1 MLEFLASPILGS
13 ILGSI
18 SSLWTKREERKQ
30 KESDQKHQ
38 RQMLILQSKHKI
50 DELTVEGEMR
60 QEVAREKSFTQ
71 SQKVLSKFGDG
82 IRMLVR
88 PILTGY
94 LVFIVSWLG
103 MELNTLVGGLE
114 SLDSETLTSIYKDI
128 MLTTM
133 SLTSMSVAWWFGS
146 RPSGV
151 KKNV

>member
-13 ILGSI
+13 VIGSL

-30 KESDQKHQ
+30 KEADQKHQ

-103 MELNTLVGGLE
+103 FELNGLVGGLE
-114 SLDSETLTSIYKDI
+114 GLDGDSITTMYKDL
-128 MLTTM
+128 MLTVEA
-133 SLTSMSVAWWFGS
+133 LASMSVAWWFGS
-146 RPSGV
+146 RWRGV
-151 KKNV
+151 RKNA

>member
-13 ILGSI
+13 VIGSL

-30 KESDQKHQ
+30 KEADQKHQ

-103 MELNTLVGGLE
+103 FELNGLVGGLE
-114 SLDSETLTSIYKDI
+114 GLDGDSITTMYKDL
-128 MLTTM
+128 MLTVEA
-133 SLTSMSVAWWFGS
+133 LASMSVAWWFGS
-146 RPSGV
+146 RWSGV
-151 KKNV
+151 RKNA

>member
-13 ILGSI
+13 IIGAM

-30 KESDQKHQ
+30 KEADQKHQ

-60 QEVAREKSFTQ
+60 QEVAREKSFTE

-103 MELNTLVGGLE
+103 FELNALVGGLE
-114 SLDSETLTSIYKDI
+114 SLDGDSITTMYKDL
-128 MLTTM
+128 MLTVEA
-133 SLTSMSVAWWFGS
+133 LASMSVAWWFGS
-146 RPSGV
+146 RWSGV